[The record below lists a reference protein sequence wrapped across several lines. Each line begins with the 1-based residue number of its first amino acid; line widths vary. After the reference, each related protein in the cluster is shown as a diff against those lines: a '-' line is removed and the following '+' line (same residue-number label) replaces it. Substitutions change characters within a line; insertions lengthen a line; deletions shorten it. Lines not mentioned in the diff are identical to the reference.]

1 MYFLLF
7 HVLLNIKDDE
17 LLSAEQKSELTETVE
32 YSVFLCEL
40 II

>member
-32 YSVFLCEL
+32 YSASVVSL
-40 II
+40 